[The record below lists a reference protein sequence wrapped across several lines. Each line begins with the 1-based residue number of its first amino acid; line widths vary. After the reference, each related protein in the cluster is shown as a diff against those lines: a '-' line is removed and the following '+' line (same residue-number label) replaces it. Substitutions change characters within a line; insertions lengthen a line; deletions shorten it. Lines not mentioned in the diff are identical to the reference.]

1 MTDEP
6 SIAPV
11 PPQSLRRYLL
21 ASAIVTTAGLVAFPG
36 GLLLNLVPLPA
47 GTGPN
52 IGAGLLA
59 LAGLVVAACGLVMLV
74 VGGVLVHRDGR
85 QR

>member
-1 MTDEP
+1 MPDDP
-6 SIAPV
+6 SIV
-11 PPQSLRRYLL
+11 PARPQSLRRYLL
-21 ASAIVTTAGLVAFPG
+21 ASAIVTTVGLVAFPG

-74 VGGVLVHRDGR
+74 VGGVVVSRDNR
-85 QR
+85 R